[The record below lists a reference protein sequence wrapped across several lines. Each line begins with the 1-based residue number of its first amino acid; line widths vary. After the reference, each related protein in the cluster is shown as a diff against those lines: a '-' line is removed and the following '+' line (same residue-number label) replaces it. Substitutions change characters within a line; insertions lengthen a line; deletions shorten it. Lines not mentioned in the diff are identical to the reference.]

1 MASAIE
7 FRPIFDDHE
16 SSLRSKSVSS
26 VNVAPENTSQ
36 DAAREQPVSA
46 VQSGYSAVN
55 FQMNDIQEIEIGPPG
70 QRSRKRFKTIAVR
83 DLHWISRKAMLGC
96 FVLGVVI
103 MVCHHIYYRSR
114 VGHIVGGVTE
124 QLLTRVYVSFR
135 LNSEFFYDGPVPATA
150 AKRRYAD
157 LETFSRTSYK
167 SALCYQSR

>member
-55 FQMNDIQEIEIGPPG
+55 LDREWSNDKG
-70 QRSRKRFKTIAVR
+70 RRRK
-83 DLHWISRKAMLGC
+83 LG
-96 FVLGVVI
+96 
-103 MVCHHIYYRSR
+103 
-114 VGHIVGGVTE
+114 TE
-124 QLLTRVYVSFR
+124 P
-135 LNSEFFYDGPVPATA
+135 YDAEV
-150 AKRRYAD
+150 
-157 LETFSRTSYK
+157 SRTVP
-167 SALCYQSR
+167 